1 MLSEVNRLFVQD
13 HLEKMTMASK
23 MAHYW
28 GEECAWLS
36 HLHKALSYGSKSS
49 LASNHVNLWWW
60 SITVITTIY
69 VLLLLLC
76 KMVCFKFLSVMAQ
89 GLYLSSIS
97 SSASYKQLAQL
108 CCHGS
113 QWIMAWKLLLRQ
125 FHHFIKESGTIA
137 GKGLHLFFPSN
148 QYHYCSCSFKIF
160 AFELKYW
167 ACWPNNNSFKDTKV
181 KLAALHMYFDM
192 LISTCTVSCAVHLL
206 TCRSEC
212 NTHLLTSLLITS
224 FDLLVSKFPYDCISR
239 SEVCVSVKT
248 THKADG
254 RHCIY
259 HQNLVV
265 LRGNLYLVFGNDFI
279 LLYR

>member
-1 MLSEVNRLFVQD
+1 M
-13 HLEKMTMASK
+13 
-23 MAHYW
+23 
-28 GEECAWLS
+28 
-36 HLHKALSYGSKSS
+36 
-49 LASNHVNLWWW
+49 
-60 SITVITTIY
+60 
-69 VLLLLLC
+69 
-76 KMVCFKFLSVMAQ
+76 
-89 GLYLSSIS
+89 
-97 SSASYKQLAQL
+97 

-265 LRGNLYLVFGNDFI
+265 LRVTCIWYLVMTLFYCIDNTFFLSINSYSAQRCKYKSFAWLVIKWPYYDPI
-279 LLYR
+279 YTLMM